1 MKPGAESPVASS
13 PASTATGTRLLRGL
27 LQLPQRL
34 LILVVQGYRLL
45 LKPWLGNACRFEPTC
60 SAYTLEALQRH
71 GAVQGAALGGWRLL
85 RCHPWCNG
93 GLEPVP
99 ENPLHPA
106 AGLFTR
112 LGLNTDVPAAE
123 DRPSTPSPTRK
134 TP

>member
-1 MKPGAESPVASS
+1 MTPHRSTPEAVA
-13 PASTATGTRLLRGL
+13 PLWVRVLRWAVR
-27 LQLPQRL
+27 LPQRVLML
-34 LILVVQGYRLL
+34 LVRGYRLL

-71 GAVQGAALGGWRLL
+71 GALGGSALGGWRLL

-93 GLEPVP
+93 GHDPVP
-99 ENPLHPA
+99 ENLPRPT

-112 LGLNTDVPAAE
+112 LGLNSDAPLAE